1 MLKLEGALE
10 INYSKHLISLKRE
23 VESREVKYFVPNCK
37 ISERQSET
45 RESQVQSDYA
55 RK

>member
-1 MLKLEGALE
+1 M
-10 INYSKHLISLKRE
+10 
-23 VESREVKYFVPNCK
+23 KYFVPNCK

-55 RK
+55 RKGDLMEMVAKGKLYGTPRC